1 MTEQAVEIIIQVK
14 IGAVGKEIREDIP
27 INNLMSG
34 ITKLAKGF
42 TNVIAAIVMEVAEQ
56 AIHVHV
62 PKSWI
67 NLGTAPRSVLTEIGL
82 IRYKRHIYEDDK
94 QQRRKPLDEL
104 LNILPYER
112 NSKKVEAM
120 IASLATEIS
129 YRQTAELSGYILND
143 QISASTVG
151 RMCRRVGEKIQAI
164 ESHEMFAKPLMGDCP
179 ADVLYCET
187 DGVYIHLQR
196 ENQKR
201 TEVKVGMF
209 YTGKSWKR
217 SLSLHR

>member
-94 QQRRKPLDEL
+94 QQR
-104 LNILPYER
+104 
-112 NSKKVEAM
+112 
-120 IASLATEIS
+120 
-129 YRQTAELSGYILND
+129 
-143 QISASTVG
+143 
-151 RMCRRVGEKIQAI
+151 
-164 ESHEMFAKPLMGDCP
+164 
-179 ADVLYCET
+179 
-187 DGVYIHLQR
+187 
-196 ENQKR
+196 
-201 TEVKVGMF
+201 
-209 YTGKSWKR
+209 
-217 SLSLHR
+217 